1 MGNSKDFNALLFDLN
16 GTMWK
21 KEEDLEKKEEEVAVE
36 KKSSQIQLLIRFA
49 DLKRLLHLVCRQ
61 FV

>member
-1 MGNSKDFNALLFDLN
+1 MGNAKDFNALLFDLN

-36 KKSSQIQLLIRFA
+36 KKA
-49 DLKRLLHLVCRQ
+49 VKYNC
-61 FV
+61 